1 MLGFLSEDNFT
12 CILFPSTA
20 EHIKMKVKLTDF
32 MIKIIKAFVI
42 LECSACWVSYMRCLL
57 LSSFIEIVHPKLTF
71 LLFTYPYVILNM
83 ECCYFRFETQIEKT
97 LCSSFH
103 SDHICQAPKRGKK
116 CLCDLLI
123 TFQVFWSWLI
133 AIVSQCHLHPF
144 KKYSN
149 SRIVSHMSLQNIA
162 CQFKMGNEIWDIQ
175 WIGSF
180 QWIMNSHFG
189 YFFKH
194 RGKFSVL

>member
-42 LECSACWVSYMRCLL
+42 LECSAWWVSYMRCLL
-57 LSSFIEIVHPKLTF
+57 LSSFIEIVHPKWTL

-116 CLCDLLI
+116 MYLWLAHYIPSFLKLI
-123 TFQVFWSWLI
+123 DSHCQPMSFTSIQEILK
-133 AIVSQCHLHPF
+133 F
-144 KKYSN
+144 KN
-149 SRIVSHMSLQNIA
+149 CFSHVTT
-162 CQFKMGNEIWDIQ
+162 
-175 WIGSF
+175 
-180 QWIMNSHFG
+180 
-189 YFFKH
+189 KH
-194 RGKFSVL
+194 CMPV